1 VESLIWAVIGLL
13 LILAEFAVPQ
23 FVVFFFGLGALVN
36 ALLVPLVPG
45 LSRNIPLQLVLWA
58 ITSGISLGLLRK
70 YAARWFRG
78 DNAGGRND
86 ADVGLT
92 ATVLV
97 EITPEIPGR
106 ISLHGT
112 SWRAITIDE
121 TIPAGSTVTILGKE
135 NLSYTVTAGD
145 LLADSRSDKE
155 YT

>member
-1 VESLIWAVIGLL
+1 VESLIWAVTGLL

-36 ALLVPLVPG
+36 AILVPLVPG
-45 LSRNIPLQLVLWA
+45 LSRNIPLQLILWA
-58 ITSGISLGLLRK
+58 ITSGVSLGMLRK
-70 YAARWFRG
+70 YASRWFRG
-78 DNAGGRND
+78 DTGGTNSD
-86 ADVGLT
+86 ADVGRT
-92 ATVLV
+92 ATVLE
-97 EITPEIPGR
+97 EIAPDSPGR

-145 LLADSRSDKE
+145 LLADSRTEKE
-155 YT
+155 YP